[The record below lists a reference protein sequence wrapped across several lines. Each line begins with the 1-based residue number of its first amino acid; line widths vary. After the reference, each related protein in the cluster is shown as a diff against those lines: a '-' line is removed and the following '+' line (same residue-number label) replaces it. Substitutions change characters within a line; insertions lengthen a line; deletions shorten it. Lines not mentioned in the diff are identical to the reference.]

1 VLVICCFGGRV
12 VGEWARRTLA
22 VPGLLGHDGGV
33 IRGCSWLFV

>member
-1 VLVICCFGGRV
+1 V

-33 IRGCSWLFV
+33 SKGWSWLVV